1 MIICPSG
8 RVIISLRESDNL
20 PQRGKIKVTTMDFE
34 IIGGNSGARIYIDNE
49 RGEDGVLLFDVH
61 LELVEEAIPE
71 PFSISFSIPD
81 VDIYS
86 VWSPSIRG
94 ERHLGPLWHK
104 RTTESRLASWMPV
117 HALVSMAGRNRMT
130 VALSDAKTPT
140 SLRTGVREED
150 ARIYWLINFFTIPIA
165 SIKEYTA
172 TVRVDTRDIPYYDAI
187 YDTVSWWENECGYR
201 PAYVPEH
208 AKLPMNSLWYSYH
221 QMLDV
226 EDIVKECK
234 LSKAIGMDTVI
245 VDDGWQTDDNNRG
258 YKFCGDWEV
267 AESKIPDI
275 KEFVNRVHETGMKI
289 MLWFSVPY
297 AGIESKIYNRF
308 NDMLLDQSGNGRT
321 HFSLDPRYREVRD
334 YLIGI
339 YAKAV
344 GEWGFDGLKLDFID
358 RFSLKG
364 SSFEYDER
372 RDYHSLED
380 AVDAL
385 MTEVTDT
392 LRKLNPEVLIEFRQT
407 YVGPAIRKY
416 GNMLRV
422 GDCPNDAILNRQGI
436 ANLRL
441 TSGKTAVH
449 SDMVMWNREDT
460 VESAALQLASILYSV
475 PQISM
480 KLDGL
485 PEDHKR
491 MLEFYLSFWRENRD
505 VLIGG
510 KLLAANPESVYSLV
524 CSEKDGKAIFTSYT
538 DPFIDC
544 GAYSEV
550 IAVNASRH
558 SSLIFSGAVGK
569 SFRTL
574 DCMGNTI
581 AEGRISENLIKI
593 DVPLCGMVEIK

>member
-1 MIICPSG
+1 M
-8 RVIISLRESDNL
+8 N
-20 PQRGKIKVTTMDFE
+20 FE
-34 IIGGNSGARIYIDNE
+34 IIGGGSGARIYIDNE
-49 RGEDGVLLFDVH
+49 RDEGGVLLFDVH
-61 LELVEEAIPE
+61 LELEEEAIPD

-117 HALVSMAGRNRMT
+117 HALVSMSGRNRMT

-436 ANLRL
+436 VNLRL
-441 TSGKTAVH
+441 TSGNTAVH

-480 KLDGL
+480 KLDRL

-574 DCMGNTI
+574 DCMGNTL
-581 AEGRISENLIKI
+581 AEGNISESLIKI

>member
-1 MIICPSG
+1 
-8 RVIISLRESDNL
+8 
-20 PQRGKIKVTTMDFE
+20 MDFE
-34 IIGGNSGARIYIDNE
+34 IIGGNGGARIYIDNE

-61 LELVEEAIPE
+61 LELEEEAIPD

-104 RTTESRLASWMPV
+104 RTTESRLASWMPI
-117 HALVSMAGRNRMT
+117 HALVSMSGRNRMT
-130 VALSDAKTPT
+130 VALSDAKTPA

-297 AGIESKIYNRF
+297 AGIESKIYKRF

-364 SSFEYDER
+364 SSLEYDER

-380 AVDAL
+380 GVDAL

-392 LRKLNPEVLIEFRQT
+392 LRKLNPEVLIEFRQS

-422 GDCPNDAILNRQGI
+422 GDCPNDAVLNRQGI
-436 ANLRL
+436 VNLRL
-441 TSGKTAVH
+441 TSGRTAVH

-538 DPFIDC
+538 DPMIDC
-544 GAYSEV
+544 GTYSEV
-550 IAVNASRH
+550 ITVNASRH

-569 SFRTL
+569 TFRTL
-574 DCMGNTI
+574 DCMGNTL
-581 AEGRISENLIKI
+581 AEGRISENLSKI
-593 DVPLCGMVEIK
+593 DVPLSGMVEIK

>member
-1 MIICPSG
+1 M
-8 RVIISLRESDNL
+8 N
-20 PQRGKIKVTTMDFE
+20 FE

-49 RGEDGVLLFDVH
+49 RDEGGVLLFDVH
-61 LELVEEAIPE
+61 LELEEKAIPE

-86 VWSPSIRG
+86 VWSPSIRAD
-94 ERHLGPLWHK
+94 RHLGPLWHK
-104 RTTESRLASWMPV
+104 RTSESRLASWMPI
-117 HALVSMAGRNRMT
+117 HALVSMSGRNRMT
-130 VALSDAKTPT
+130 VALSDAKTPV
-140 SLRTGVREED
+140 SLRTGECEED
-150 ARIYWLINFFTIPIA
+150 ARIYWLINFFTVPIS

-297 AGIESKIYNRF
+297 AGIESKIYKRF

-321 HFSLDPRYREVRD
+321 HFSLDPRYREVRE

-364 SSFEYDER
+364 SSLEYDER

-380 AVDAL
+380 GVDAL

-538 DPFIDC
+538 DPMIDC

-574 DCMGNTI
+574 DCMGNTL
-581 AEGRISENLIKI
+581 AEGRISESLIKI
-593 DVPLCGMVEIK
+593 DVPLSGMVEIK

>member
-1 MIICPSG
+1 
-8 RVIISLRESDNL
+8 
-20 PQRGKIKVTTMDFE
+20 MDFE

-61 LELVEEAIPE
+61 LELEEEAIPE
-71 PFSISFSIPD
+71 QFSISFSIPD

-117 HALVSMAGRNRMT
+117 HALVSMSGRNRMT

-321 HFSLDPRYREVRD
+321 HFSLDPRYREVRE

-392 LRKLNPEVLIEFRQT
+392 LRKINPEVLIEFRQT

-449 SDMVMWNREDT
+449 SDMVMWNREDR
-460 VESAALQLASILYSV
+460 VESAALQLASIIYSV

-485 PEDHKR
+485 PEDHRK
-491 MLEFYLSFWRENRD
+491 MLEFYLAFWRENRE

-510 KLLAANPESVYSLV
+510 KLIAANPESVYSLV

-538 DPFIDC
+538 DPMIDC
-544 GAYSEV
+544 GAYSKV

-569 SFRTL
+569 TFRTL

-581 AEGRISENLIKI
+581 AEGNISENLIKI
-593 DVPLCGMVEIK
+593 AVPLSGMVEIK